1 MRKSESFSQFHA
13 HLVAAVAKAGGAE
26 QFMAKFPARPSQWLP
41 WGPGLSPPKITDAD
55 TRCPRA
61 VHKHCHGEATVDAC
75 RKCAQKLGAAVVG
88 EGPLAC
94 DVDTLCRLMDVAKA
108 AAAARKKAELSGQSR
123 PFAAAELVP
132 SGGFR
137 DFRAE
142 VAGCLLTEAE
152 HVLDIFRAMAEC
164 AAYLPFQGT
173 QCFAHD
179 ADHFAHHVR
188 LCCVGAGESVPD
200 RAAARMCSKLVRP
213 VLGDVEHKL
222 RPAYDGCVR
231 DTSKCVGLHRDYYMC
246 RLGSRKHCA
255 LALTG
260 HLGVN
265 FLKIF
270 RQLSFLA
277 KMMTMS
283 LRPSQRKVQTT
294 ATAQALLQLCS
305 HHGGNDI
312 ECGQRVADV
321 LGFDA
326 PDARLGDAN
335 TDRR

>member
-1 MRKSESFSQFHA
+1 M
-13 HLVAAVAKAGGAE
+13 
-26 QFMAKFPARPSQWLP
+26 
-41 WGPGLSPPKITDAD
+41 SPPKVTDTD
-55 TRCPRA
+55 TRCPRE
-61 VHKHCHGEATVDAC
+61 VHKHCHGEATIAAC
-75 RKCAQKLGAAVVG
+75 RHCARKLGAAIVG
-88 EGPLAC
+88 KGPLAC
-94 DVDTLCRLMDVAKA
+94 DVGTLCRLMDVAKA
-108 AAAARKKAELSGQSR
+108 AAAARKKAEISGLSR

-132 SGGFR
+132 NGGFR

-179 ADHFAHHVR
+179 ADDFAHHVR
-188 LCCVGAGESVPD
+188 LCCVGAGKSVPD

-213 VLGDVEHKL
+213 VLGDVERKL
-222 RPAYDGCVR
+222 RPAYNGCVK

-283 LRPSQRKVQTT
+283 LQPRRRKAQTT
-294 ATAQALLQLCS
+294 ATAQVLLELCS
-305 HHGGNDI
+305 HHDTHDVD
-312 ECGQRVADV
+312 CGQRVADV